1 MNALLLCFMLAQT
14 LTGAHELAPG
24 TVVTLAASPNLVP
37 VYGSAKLEQHKL
49 VFNVSLEPET
59 EVRVLIIPPG
69 GESVASGAPYGRIG
83 PTGDD
88 IFVQFEGAAQAVSL
102 RKWLADE
109 YGVDLIFPSPGNSSG
124 N

>member
-1 MNALLLCFMLAQT
+1 MNVLLFCFMLAQT
-14 LTGAHELAPG
+14 LTGTPEMLPG
-24 TVVTLAASPNLVP
+24 TIVTLAASPNLVP

-49 VFNVSLEPET
+49 VFNMSLEPET

-69 GESVASGAPYGRIG
+69 GESASSEAPYGRIG

-88 IFVQFEGAAQAVSL
+88 IFVQFSGAAQAVSL

-109 YGVDLIFPSPGNSSG
+109 YDVDLVFTSSG

>member
-1 MNALLLCFMLAQT
+1 VNALLFCFMLVQS
-14 LTGAHELAPG
+14 LTGTHEMIPG
-24 TVVTLAASPNLVP
+24 TVVMLAAPELVP
-37 VYGSAKLEQHKL
+37 VYSSAKLEQHKL
-49 VFNVSLEPET
+49 VFNMSLEPET

-69 GESVASGAPYGRIG
+69 GESASSEAPYGRIG

-88 IFVQFEGAAQAVSL
+88 IFVQFSGAAQAVSL

-109 YGVDLIFPSPGNSSG
+109 YDVDLVFTPSG

>member
-24 TVVTLAASPNLVP
+24 TVVTLAAPDLVP
-37 VYGSAKLEQHKL
+37 VYSSAVLEQHKL
-49 VFNVSLEPET
+49 VFSTSLEPET

-69 GESVASGAPYGRIG
+69 KEAGPSEAPYGRIG

-88 IFVQFEGAAQAVSL
+88 IFVQFSGAAQAVSL

-109 YGVDLIFPSPGNSSG
+109 YGVELVFPPPGSG